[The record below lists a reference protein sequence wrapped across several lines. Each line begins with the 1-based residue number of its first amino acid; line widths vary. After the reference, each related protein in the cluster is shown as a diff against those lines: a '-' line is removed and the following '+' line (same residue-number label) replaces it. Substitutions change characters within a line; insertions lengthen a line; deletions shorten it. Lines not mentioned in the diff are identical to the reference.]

1 MENKKVKNISNNF
14 EYSLNTMDDGS
25 NRGRSY
31 SMATSYNDYL
41 DKIKSNQ
48 KKIAQ
53 KEKEKNHSLVSL
65 LDENDI
71 NLSKAITID
80 NIMQEDKKQCNIL

>member
-1 MENKKVKNISNNF
+1 
-14 EYSLNTMDDGS
+14 MDDGS

-41 DKIKSNQ
+41 DKMKSNQ
-48 KKIAQ
+48 KKIKQ
-53 KEKEKNHSLVSL
+53 KEKEKMNSLVSL